1 MSHMKKFK
9 DIDEYI
15 ASFSGET
22 RDKLE
27 QIRKAVKEV
36 APEATEK
43 ISYGIPTFYLNGN
56 LVHFGGF
63 KDHIS
68 FFPTSYGVSAFKEEL
83 ADYETSKGTIKF
95 PLDKPL
101 PLDLIRKITQ
111 ACVERNLSKKS

>member
-1 MSHMKKFK
+1 MQSYK

-22 RDKLE
+22 RSKLE
-27 QIRKAVKEV
+27 DIRKAVKEV

-43 ISYGIPTFYLNGN
+43 ISYGIPTLYLNGN

-63 KDHIS
+63 KDHVS
-68 FFPTSYGVSAFKEEL
+68 FFPTSYGVAAFKKEL
-83 ADYETSKGTIKF
+83 SNYETTKGTIKF

-101 PLDLIRKITQ
+101 PLDLIQKITQ
-111 ACVERNLSKKS
+111 ACVKRNLSKKK

>member
-1 MSHMKKFK
+1 MKNYKN
-9 DIDEYI
+9 IDEYI
-15 ASFSGET
+15 SGFSGET
-22 RDKLE
+22 RKKLE
-27 QIRKAVKEV
+27 QIRKVVREV

-63 KDHIS
+63 KDHVS
-68 FFPTSYGVSAFKEEL
+68 FFPTSYGVAAFKEEL
-83 ADYETSKGTIKF
+83 SGYETSKGTIKF

-111 ACVERNLSKKS
+111 ACAERNLSKKK